1 MISGVPAPIRDIR
14 YNSRMSSFSLII
26 QGAPYTS
33 QASVSALHF
42 SRAALADGHEIQRL
56 FFFQDGV
63 HNASALIV
71 PPQDELHLPKAWQE
85 LIQKHGI
92 DAVVCAASAL
102 KRGILSDEE
111 AARYEKTTGNLLPG
125 FTIGGLG
132 LLVDALRNS
141 DRLINFAP

>member
-1 MISGVPAPIRDIR
+1 
-14 YNSRMSSFSLII
+14 MSSFSLII

-42 SRAALADGHEIQRL
+42 CRAALADGHVIQRL

-71 PPQDELHLPKAWQE
+71 PPQDELHLPQAWQE
-85 LIQKHGI
+85 LVQKHEI

-102 KRGILSDEE
+102 KRGILSDDE
-111 AARYEKTTGNLLPG
+111 AARYEKTAGNLLPG

-141 DRLINFAP
+141 DRLLNFAP